1 MVKRAFKNHR
11 LAIILVI
18 INSVIVFEEFAHQ
31 HWYPPAPLS
40 PGGPIPAGLGWYWTG
55 VLSLPSSLIWYHFIE
70 RFPSDF
76 LCMLALLLVGAFQ
89 WSIIGSAFDYWSR
102 PRNSCVKT

>member
-1 MVKRAFKNHR
+1 MKRVFTNHR
-11 LAIILVI
+11 LAIIFVA
-18 INSVIVFEEFAHQ
+18 INSAIVVEEFAHIYL
-31 HWYPPAPLS
+31 YPPS
-40 PGGPIPAGLGWYWTG
+40 NHHFGLGWYWTG

-89 WSIIGSAFDYWSR
+89 WGIVGAALDHWSHAQ
-102 PRNSCVKT
+102 NSSGKT